1 MLVTPPRLDR
11 RVGREGGWG
20 GGVGE
25 EGQGWVRRVRGGGGR
40 LALSS
45 SAQNLSVN
53 EWENAFTKK
62 KKKRRPR
69 PASTSCVSR
78 SELTLPWSCHFS
90 LVVTFQKFP
99 IHNLCF
105 SLFFFLFFFFVV
117 VPLPPPPSP
126 FFILRLLC
134 YVSLPASRLTV
145 DRGRRAWGWRPR
157 TTPRWGTWGCCCRR
171 RTGSVFG
178 GLTGPCT

>member
-11 RVGREGGWG
+11 RVGREGVWG

-62 KKKRRPR
+62 KKSGVHALRPH
-69 PASTSCVSR
+69 PAS
-78 SELTLPWSCHFS
+78 PG
-90 LVVTFQKFP
+90 
-99 IHNLCF
+99 
-105 SLFFFLFFFFVV
+105 
-117 VPLPPPPSP
+117 PS
-126 FFILRLLC
+126 
-134 YVSLPASRLTV
+134 
-145 DRGRRAWGWRPR
+145 
-157 TTPRWGTWGCCCRR
+157 
-171 RTGSVFG
+171 
-178 GLTGPCT
+178 